1 MITEQCAD
9 CVMQTQ
15 QQRCT
20 QTAVQASTAFASP
33 APLPQPPFFDCSNF
47 ACGWSFS
54 VALARKLLYSS
65 RGSCCLQRRA
75 KRCRICW
82 GMGTRTFWYQNVL
95 IVLISLVGGLFLSRL
110 RANCSTHQEEAAAL
124 NGEPRGAVFV
134 GVWAAEHFCAYFE
147 PEFSIAFSR
156 SKMHAKAEF
165 FRGFLS

>member
-1 MITEQCAD
+1 MATRAL
-9 CVMQTQ
+9 
-15 QQRCT
+15 
-20 QTAVQASTAFASP
+20 FGP
-33 APLPQPPFFDCSNF
+33 NF
-47 ACGWSFS
+47 
-54 VALARKLLYSS
+54 
-65 RGSCCLQRRA
+65 
-75 KRCRICW
+75 
-82 GMGTRTFWYQNVL
+82 L
-95 IVLISLVGGLFLSRL
+95 IVLISPVGGLFLSRL